1 MSYADKINEHKM
13 IIEKC
18 KDMKAFN
25 IGASRAYY
33 CAFLTAKSILIANHF
48 NYDGFLKQI
57 KSKDRVYSHGTIQR
71 AVIEY
76 LTQTGKSKNEI
87 CKLMYWDNLYRR
99 RLKADYKEDN
109 ILEIEFNEI
118 MNNLEQILSI
128 F

>member
-18 KDMKAFN
+18 KEMEAFN

-33 CAFLTAKSILIANHF
+33 CAFLTAKSILIVNHF
-48 NYDGFLKQI
+48 NYYGFLKRI
-57 KSKDRVYSHGTIQR
+57 KSRDREYSHGTIQR
-71 AVIEY
+71 AVVEY
-76 LTQTGKSKNEI
+76 LKQRGKSKNEI
-87 CKLMYWDNLYRR
+87 CKLVYWDNLYRS

-109 ILEIEFNEI
+109 ILEIEFSEI